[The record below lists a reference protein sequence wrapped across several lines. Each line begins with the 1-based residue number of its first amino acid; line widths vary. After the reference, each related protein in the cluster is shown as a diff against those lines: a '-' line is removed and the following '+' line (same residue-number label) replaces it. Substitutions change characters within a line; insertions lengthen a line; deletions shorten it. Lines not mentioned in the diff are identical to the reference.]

1 MSKDPIRPRSAGV
14 PQGDATAT
22 LKAIYK
28 KYDADGSGTL
38 TFEEFFAIL
47 RRLNGSWSQENVQKL
62 FQTADQDLSG
72 YIEFDEFVD
81 YLNGDAKMDEL
92 FKLEDDASE
101 EEAKEALLLKP
112 HSIRSKVSKQ
122 LKARGLKW
130 SMLTWTQRLQEVR
143 DFERTEEEDEGEE
156 LRMGHAPSTG
166 KSSSPYKTKHKA
178 FEEMM
183 SRQTTPTAPEN
194 GHDKP
199 SLMSLLSPKAKEA
212 MASPMKLATSVSMSD
227 IKPKKLKSALTQS
240 RLRSDKFGIAA
251 MNQVDI
257 VKYSITNDDLAFTG
271 WDKVAMDFR
280 EHLKTAPGPLG
291 HVDILKFIAK
301 GTAGFVF
308 LASDKESGVK
318 VALKLIRMTQARTGV
333 REWYISKKLMEAGV
347 QNVVYTFDS
356 VFVLDRE
363 ECPPVVDEQL
373 RSAGP
378 VPFYMCM
385 VQDCMPWGT
394 LEDLA
399 NDGEL
404 SPGIMFQALYDVAST
419 LAEMHANRVQH
430 KDVKPENIMLQMEG
444 DVIVAAKLCD
454 LGSSEVGENPKGC
467 ADDVRRFGVTMFSV
481 ATGEGWTKNKL
492 IRANHDDLVARL
504 GESVA
509 NSSDKNL
516 RMLPDILKHILQG
529 GGTGTTMREVADIMK
544 ELSEAY

>member
-1 MSKDPIRPRSAGV
+1 MMSPEAPENGHEKNGH
-14 PQGDATAT
+14 
-22 LKAIYK
+22 
-28 KYDADGSGTL
+28 
-38 TFEEFFAIL
+38 EE
-47 RRLNGSWSQENVQKL
+47 V
-62 FQTADQDLSG
+62 
-72 YIEFDEFVD
+72 
-81 YLNGDAKMDEL
+81 
-92 FKLEDDASE
+92 
-101 EEAKEALLLKP
+101 
-112 HSIRSKVSKQ
+112 
-122 LKARGLKW
+122 
-130 SMLTWTQRLQEVR
+130 
-143 DFERTEEEDEGEE
+143 
-156 LRMGHAPSTG
+156 
-166 KSSSPYKTKHKA
+166 
-178 FEEMM
+178 M
-183 SRQTTPTAPEN
+183 SRQITPTAPEN
-194 GHDKP
+194 GHGKP
-199 SLMSLLSPKAKEA
+199 GMGLMSLLSPKAKEA